1 MVPKGE
7 IVNDEQFLLFAQ
19 CFLLYNKNRIFLLQ
33 IKYRCLLK
41 LPISTD
47 LKRIYGVM
55 AYVLPMFTHMLLL
68 LKKVTLITPTGD
80 GKCNSFEFSNLF
92 SSFHHAVVK
101 AEFEG

>member
-47 LKRIYGVM
+47 LDRSQEDIW
-55 AYVLPMFTHMLLL
+55 
-68 LKKVTLITPTGD
+68 GD
-80 GKCNSFEFSNLF
+80 GLCFANVYPYVIVTE
-92 SSFHHAVVK
+92 
-101 AEFEG
+101 EGYFNNAHR